1 MCEEVDAV
9 SSQEAHRCREI
20 STPNARP
27 PGPGLKVGPTRL
39 GMPSGDT
46 ALSLPADNPIFAG
59 RSLIQ
64 SVDQPW
70 SIGKKV
76 DAYLMLAEQVTAL
89 AQECQAKRANYLRL
103 ARKYRRKARQLIGGS
118 GKEK

>member
-1 MCEEVDAV
+1 MVDAP
-9 SSQEAHRCREI
+9 SSLDTHRGREI

-27 PGPGLKVGPTRL
+27 PGPGLKAGPTRL

-59 RSLIQ
+59 GLLFSR

-89 AQECQAKRANYLRL
+89 AQECQAQRANYLRL